1 MLLLAG
7 AGAVVLLVAVVL
19 LLAALWA
26 TAGAAAL
33 VVVDATGV
41 DDCCVPKASH
51 PPSVPTI
58 AAVAIADFSRAANCL
73 RRDVSGC
80 AISIYPLMEGIL
92 HSFIACSDEL
102 LFMTDDC
109 SRSRAVRSSRT
120 DHYTCYSLN
129 TPSTRRAVAVGMRTA
144 SPR

>member
-1 MLLLAG
+1 MLLLA
-7 AGAVVLLVAVVL
+7 AVAAVVLLVAVVL

-41 DDCCVPKASH
+41 DVCCVPKASH

-80 AISIYPLMEGIL
+80 AISVIPSCRGSSIRLL
-92 HSFIACSDEL
+92 HALAS
-102 LFMTDDC
+102 
-109 SRSRAVRSSRT
+109 
-120 DHYTCYSLN
+120 CYS
-129 TPSTRRAVAVGMRTA
+129 
-144 SPR
+144 